1 MKETVLLYNFNNK
14 ERLLAIRQAL
24 MPLGFRIRMVEKE
37 DYGKPLGMLAG
48 VKGMEEAMETVES
61 GESGESVRPDSGQAL
76 ASEAGVVGADGG
88 FDDEMAVLAGLTS
101 AQVDAFIKALRK
113 KGVGRIDYKAILT
126 PVNKYWDSVYLYHE
140 IKKEHETMTGR

>member
-48 VKGMEEAMETVES
+48 VKGMEEAVES
-61 GESGESVRPDSGQAL
+61 VDSGQPDSGQAL
-76 ASEAGVVGADGG
+76 AAEAGVVGADEG

-126 PVNKYWDSVYLYHE
+126 PVNKDWDSVHLYHE